1 MKSVNALLLA
11 AALTV
16 SSLAAIAAPVNIN
29 TADAKALETALVGVG
44 PKVAKAIVD
53 YRTKNGAYKS
63 VEDLEK
69 VKGIG
74 PKLVE
79 KNRDKLTVK

>member
-11 AALTV
+11 AALAV
-16 SSLAAIAAPVNIN
+16 GSFAAAAAPVNIN
-29 TADAKALETALVGVG
+29 TADAKSLETALVGVG
-44 PKVAKAIVD
+44 PKAAKAIVD
-53 YRTKNGAYKS
+53 YRTKNGAFKS

-79 KNRDKLTVK
+79 KNRSNLTVQ

>member
-1 MKSVNALLLA
+1 MKSINALLLA
-11 AALTV
+11 ASLAI
-16 SSLAAIAAPVNIN
+16 SSLAAMAATVNIN

-44 PKVAKAIVD
+44 PKSAKAIVD
-53 YRTKNGAYKS
+53 YRTKNGAFKS